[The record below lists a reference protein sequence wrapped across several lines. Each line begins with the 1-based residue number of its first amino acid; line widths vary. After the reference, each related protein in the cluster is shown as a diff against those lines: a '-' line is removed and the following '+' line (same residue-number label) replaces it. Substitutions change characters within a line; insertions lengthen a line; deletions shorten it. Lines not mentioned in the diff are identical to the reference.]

1 MLPGHPGSRRN
12 YIYHSTRLTTT
23 TTTMAPSLH
32 TNIKS
37 LWQHPLCEVT
47 VACYSPSHTKKHT
60 HSHTQTR
67 TPTPKKTTHTHAY
80 TYSCPTC
87 LRMQSVQRLRAPRAT
102 RLARGGGGRAGASV
116 RAHTHNLL
124 CFDAKIVSFGQPTGT
139 ASNARRAGGH
149 GEGERR
155 DYAGTSNVRASRP
168 SPKNQPPPPGH
179 RARMQAGRHARTQ
192 ATPECGGCRIDRKH
206 MARTSSRSRIQIT
219 HVLRYQL
226 ATSHIIL
233 YRQHTHTHTHSR
245 TRLYI
250 FCAWADVRARV
261 CSGGL
266 RAYVRAFCE
275 LLPKRVLW

>member
-1 MLPGHPGSRRN
+1 
-12 YIYHSTRLTTT
+12 
-23 TTTMAPSLH
+23 MAPSLH

-149 GEGERR
+149 GEGGSDETTQAHQTYVRR
-155 DYAGTSNVRASRP
+155 DPAPKTNHPHPAIVHACKRDGT
-168 SPKNQPPPPGH
+168 
-179 RARMQAGRHARTQ
+179 HARK
-192 ATPECGGCRIDRKH
+192 P
-206 MARTSSRSRIQIT
+206 
-219 HVLRYQL
+219 
-226 ATSHIIL
+226 
-233 YRQHTHTHTHSR
+233 RQSVVG
-245 TRLYI
+245 
-250 FCAWADVRARV
+250 A
-261 CSGGL
+261 
-266 RAYVRAFCE
+266 E
-275 LLPKRVLW
+275 